1 MRLPKQTNDGN
12 DFGSSVEADPLESL
26 CLEVGLDYGQVEEI
40 WSVQIPTLSFD
51 RQVRAAAVPAFPA
64 GFDGVAGFRFLNR
77 FTYGNFG
84 DPTRFGLES

>member
-1 MRLPKQTNDGN
+1 MITRNG
-12 DFGSSVEADPLESL
+12 LERGVL
-26 CLEVGLDYGQVEEI
+26 GRV
-40 WSVQIPTLSFD
+40 D